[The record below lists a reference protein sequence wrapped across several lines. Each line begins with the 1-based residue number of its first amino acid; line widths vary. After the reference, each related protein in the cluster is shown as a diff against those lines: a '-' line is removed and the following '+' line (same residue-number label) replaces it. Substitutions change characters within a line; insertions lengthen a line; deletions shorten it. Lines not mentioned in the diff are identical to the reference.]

1 MARRERFLA
10 AAAALLVLGAACA
23 KLTGASGGSTTTV
36 GRADT
41 GKAVTMAVGDTLV
54 VDLGPAPT
62 PLPAAPAWKL
72 YRYPTQVLTL
82 VTSDPSA
89 GRFEFRAKAAGT
101 GQVLVVNLFAC
112 GPPMEPKVAG
122 APCPVEGGGATG
134 VQPGPGVQ
142 PAPLPRPPFWVY
154 RLTVTV
160 TA

>member
-10 AAAALLVLGAACA
+10 ATAALLVLGACG
-23 KLTGASGGSTTTV
+23 KLTGASGGSTVTV

-41 GKAVTMAVGDTLV
+41 GKTVTMAVGDALV

-89 GRFEFRAKAAGT
+89 GRFEFRARAAGT
-101 GQVLVVNLFAC
+101 GQMLVLNVFAC
-112 GPPMEPKVAG
+112 GPPMEPQVAG
-122 APCPVEGGGATG
+122 APCPVEGGGGTG
-134 VQPGPGVQ
+134 VQPGPGLQ
-142 PAPLPRPPFWVY
+142 PGPLPRPPFWIY
-154 RLTVTV
+154 RLTIRV